1 MSSVDASKTPGG
13 DASGWVQ
20 TLAAYRTP
28 GTLRAIGELAITAL
42 SFVLT
47 WYLMFWSLAHGQVW
61 LYALLVLPAAGFV
74 VRLFLIQHDCGHQ
87 AFFAHRRA
95 NDWVGR
101 CLGVLTITAYDHWR
115 LAHAIHHATSGNLDK
130 RGVGDIDTITVAEYQ
145 ARSFWTR
152 LRYRL
157 YRHPLVMFGIG
168 PLFVFVLQNRLPAG
182 FMRVGW
188 RPWASTMAT
197 NAGIAVL
204 VAGLVS
210 LVGIGSFLLVVAPVM
225 LLAATAGGW
234 LFYVQHQFD
243 HAYWEKSATWDRH
256 AASLHGSSHYDL
268 PLVLRWMTANIGVHH
283 VHHLSSRIP
292 FYRLPRVL
300 SDHPELRDVGRV
312 TLWQSFGFVRLAL
325 WDEEA
330 GCLISFKQLRNRAAQ
345 HPEQAPA
352 SA

>member
-1 MSSVDASKTPGG
+1 MSSVDASETTGC
-13 DASGWVQ
+13 DAAGWMQ
-20 TLAAYRTP
+20 KLSAYRTP
-28 GTLRAIGELAITAL
+28 RTSRAISELAITAL
-42 SFVLT
+42 LFALA
-47 WYLMFWSLAHGQVW
+47 WYLMFWSLAHGHVW
-61 LYALLVLPAAGFV
+61 LYALLVLPAAGFT

-87 AFFAHRRA
+87 AFFTNRRA

-115 LAHAIHHATSGNLDK
+115 LAHAIHHATSGNLDR

-188 RPWASTMAT
+188 RPWASTMST

-204 VAGLVS
+204 AAGVIS
-210 LVGIGSFLLVVAPVM
+210 LVGIRSFLLVSGPVM
-225 LLAATAGGW
+225 LLAATIGAW

-243 HAYWEKSATWDRH
+243 HTYWEKSDAWDRH
-256 AASLHGSSHYDL
+256 EASLRGSSHYDL
-268 PLVLRWMTANIGVHH
+268 PPVLRWFTANIGVHH
-283 VHHLSSRIP
+283 VHHVSSRIP

-300 SDHPELRDVGRV
+300 RDHPELRDVGRV
-312 TLWQSFGFVRLAL
+312 TLWQSIAFVRLVL

-330 GCLISFKQLRNRAAQ
+330 RCLISFKQLRERSQQTGVEVAARA
-345 HPEQAPA
+345 
-352 SA
+352 

>member
-1 MSSVDASKTPGG
+1 MSSVHASEIASCDA
-13 DASGWVQ
+13 AGWMQ
-20 TLAAYRTP
+20 KLSAYRTP
-28 GTLRAIGELAITAL
+28 RTSRALGELAITAL
-42 SFVLT
+42 LFALT
-47 WYLMFWSLAHGQVW
+47 WYLMFWSLAHGHVW
-61 LYALLVLPAAGFV
+61 LYALLLLPGAGFT

-87 AFFAHRRA
+87 AFFTNRRA

-115 LAHAIHHATSGNLDK
+115 LAHAIHHATSGNLDR
-130 RGVGDIDTITVAEYQ
+130 RGVGDIDTITVAEYR

-197 NAGIAVL
+197 NAGIAML
-204 VAGLVS
+204 AAGVIS
-210 LVGIGSFLLVVAPVM
+210 LVGIRSFLLVSGPVM
-225 LLAATAGGW
+225 LLAATIGAW

-243 HAYWEKSATWDRH
+243 RTHWEKSAAWDRH
-256 AASLHGSSHYDL
+256 EASLRGSSHYDL
-268 PLVLRWMTANIGVHH
+268 PPVLRWFTANIGVHH

-300 SDHPELRDVGRV
+300 RDHPALRDVGRV
-312 TLWQSFGFVRLAL
+312 TLWQSFGFVRLVL

-330 GCLISFKQLRNRAAQ
+330 HCLISFKQLRRRSPQTPMEVAARA
-345 HPEQAPA
+345 
-352 SA
+352 